1 MAFMQVKENKKT
13 IWSNMGCES
22 HYCHIILTSLLVCQ
36 YLRDDN
42 GQIWYVKKN
51 GSFCIKPK
59 LSRVFWYWKAS
70 NIQKYSII
78 LCSSD
83 LASTLRGVATARKMR
98 LCSLPVFEYRSL
110 QAVQQKHYERFS
122 QSHTHSIHVWYIY
135 LHLVDFLMVNVGKY
149 TSPMDPIGQASK
161 ETRSTDELN

>member
-1 MAFMQVKENKKT
+1 MHQTKT
-13 IWSNMGCES
+13 VSG
-22 HYCHIILTSLLVCQ
+22 ILILKSVQ
-36 YLRDDN
+36 H
-42 GQIWYVKKN
+42 
-51 GSFCIKPK
+51 P
-59 LSRVFWYWKAS
+59 
-70 NIQKYSII
+70 KYSII

-98 LCSLPVFEYRSL
+98 LCSLPFFEYRSL